1 GIVGSDWFDTATKR
15 LDQIYGVSESLIEDA
30 GTHVDGMLS
39 KERAAAQMK
48 IVIAAVVLLVSL
60 LAAVMMLRSF
70 SRSVTLVIETLARL
84 REGDIE
90 IELPEKAPGGEI
102 GRILSDVVGVAGY
115 LGGIASVADRVS
127 AGNLKDEI
135 RALSIYDRLT
145 HAIQIMALS
154 LSDILEKARGGAA
167 SVSREASVLEQE
179 ARSIVDAS
187 QRQAAAVDSASSA
200 IEEISA
206 NLERTAENAGE
217 TDKLAQEAS
226 KEASES
232 AGAVVKASDA
242 MKSIAEK
249 ILIIQEIARQTD
261 LLALNAAVEAARA
274 GEHGR
279 GFAVVASEVRK
290 LAERSRSAAEEIS
303 TLSVGTLEVSNQ
315 ASERIERLVPLISR
329 TAGLVAD
336 ISVATREQSTGAD
349 QINSAVVQLS
359 SLIAD
364 NVDSAGRMGEQV
376 NTLSSEAREQM
387 KILEFFQLNPEFM
400 QIASEAADSN
410 ETPRI
415 AA

>member
-1 GIVGSDWFDTATKR
+1 
-15 LDQIYGVSESLIEDA
+15 
-30 GTHVDGMLS
+30 
-39 KERAAAQMK
+39 
-48 IVIAAVVLLVSL
+48 
-60 LAAVMMLRSF
+60 
-70 SRSVTLVIETLARL
+70 
-84 REGDIE
+84 
-90 IELPEKAPGGEI
+90 
-102 GRILSDVVGVAGY
+102 
-115 LGGIASVADRVS
+115 
-127 AGNLKDEI
+127 
-135 RALSIYDRLT
+135 
-145 HAIQIMALS
+145 
-154 LSDILEKARGGAA
+154 
-167 SVSREASVLEQE
+167 

>member
-1 GIVGSDWFDTATKR
+1 
-15 LDQIYGVSESLIEDA
+15 
-30 GTHVDGMLS
+30 
-39 KERAAAQMK
+39 
-48 IVIAAVVLLVSL
+48 
-60 LAAVMMLRSF
+60 
-70 SRSVTLVIETLARL
+70 
-84 REGDIE
+84 
-90 IELPEKAPGGEI
+90 
-102 GRILSDVVGVAGY
+102 
-115 LGGIASVADRVS
+115 
-127 AGNLKDEI
+127 
-135 RALSIYDRLT
+135 
-145 HAIQIMALS
+145 
-154 LSDILEKARGGAA
+154 
-167 SVSREASVLEQE
+167 
-179 ARSIVDAS
+179 
-187 QRQAAAVDSASSA
+187 
-200 IEEISA
+200 
-206 NLERTAENAGE
+206 
-217 TDKLAQEAS
+217 
-226 KEASES
+226 
-232 AGAVVKASDA
+232 
-242 MKSIAEK
+242 
-249 ILIIQEIARQTD
+249 RQTD

-290 LAERSRSAAEEIS
+290 LAERSRAAAEEIS

-400 QIASEAADSN
+400 QIVSEAADSN